1 MSGGEIQRKER
12 LALGNPLTDPNLPIA
27 WCEGGSET

>member
-12 LALGNPLTDPNLPIA
+12 LALGNPLTDPNLPVA
-27 WCEGGSET
+27 WREGGGET